1 MTTETAT
8 RALLVPSGRK
18 GRERS
23 RGMRASVRGVIK
35 HVIMIAAAI
44 LMIYPLLWMVVSS
57 LRSNNE
63 IFTNPSIIP
72 NHFDWQ
78 NYTAGWNALS
88 SPLKRERWRCM
99 PEPCTPSSGLG
110 MNDA

>member
-8 RALLVPSGRK
+8 RALLVPAGQRQ
-18 GRERS
+18 RESARGVKRS
-23 RGMRASVRGVIK
+23 ITSVIK
-35 HVIMIAAAI
+35 HIIMVAAAI

-57 LRSNNE
+57 LRPNNE

-78 NYTAGWNALS
+78 NYTAGWTALT
-88 SPLKRERWRCM
+88 SPFACIWATR
-99 PEPCTPSSGLG
+99 
-110 MNDA
+110 